1 MSDQSPAFL
10 PPPMLCLEVG
20 VSCRE
25 NDESLEGS
33 NQEAVKKQ
41 SKSSQKVPAAL
52 CPGVFYCRL
61 PDVLDS
67 DEYIPAGYN

>member
-1 MSDQSPAFL
+1 MIRAIRMAL
-10 PPPMLCLEVG
+10 YRTMKAWK
-20 VSCRE
+20 
-25 NDESLEGS
+25 
-33 NQEAVKKQ
+33 EAIRKQ

-52 CPGVFYCRL
+52 CPGAFYCRL

>member
-1 MSDQSPAFL
+1 MFGQKAGIPPATYASRRG
-10 PPPMLCLEVG
+10 G